1 MTTILTALLCLG
13 LSLGPKTCVQA
24 GILPKLTLLAKPDS
38 MISWGSPVTIWCE
51 GTEYQLDK
59 EGCLEPWDRK
69 KPLEHENKAKFNI
82 SSITEHHA
90 GQYHCC
96 NYNSAGW
103 SEPSDTLELV
113 VTGFYGKPTLSALP
127 TPVVTSGGSVTLK
140 CASWPKF
147 DKFILTKEGEKNL
160 SWTRDSQQPFY
171 GQFEALFPVGPV
183 TPGHSWMFRCYG
195 YHRNTPQLWSEPS
208 DPLELLVS
216 GVSGKPSLLA
226 PQGPILAPGQNLTLQ
241 CRSDVGYNTFTLTQD
256 EGRILTQRPGWQPQ
270 AGLSQ
275 ADFPLGPVRGS
286 HGGQY
291 RCYGGYNLSSEWS
304 APSDPLDILIS
315 VGQLFHRIF
324 ISVQPGPVV
333 ASGENVTFVCQSH
346 SLTDTFFLAKEGS
359 INPPLRLRSKFGAG
373 QYQAEFSM
381 SPVTS
386 AHGGTY
392 RCYGS
397 RRRSLYLLSLPSN
410 PLELV
415 VSERRRPR
423 GASQVP
429 SPSPITCIGK
439 TTAQVLTPEVTCTQS
454 PRRFLEALIRVSVAF
469 TLLPFLSFP
478 PPILVSGKH
487 RLLVQ
492 READPLGLQQRSSPA
507 SQVQE
512 ENLYAVMKDT
522 HKEDGVELESQ
533 QSPHDM
539 DPQGVMQ
546 GEASPPSPLSRE
558 FLDMQD
564 RQMEGVRQVDREEDA
579 TSDDPQDV
587 TYTQLHSLTL
597 RQETPETPLSQ
608 EGDTPEKPRVYA
620 ALPVH

>member
-1 MTTILTALLCLG
+1 MGAVGGDTMTTILTALLCLG

-24 GILPKLTLLAKPDS
+24 
-38 MISWGSPVTIWCE
+38 
-51 GTEYQLDK
+51 
-59 EGCLEPWDRK
+59 
-69 KPLEHENKAKFNI
+69 
-82 SSITEHHA
+82 
-90 GQYHCC
+90 
-96 NYNSAGW
+96 
-103 SEPSDTLELV
+103 
-113 VTGFYGKPTLSALP
+113 GFYGKPTLSALP

-315 VGQLFHRIF
+315 GQLFHRIF

-415 VSERRRPR
+415 VS
-423 GASQVP
+423 GSSVQL
-429 SPSPITCIGK
+429 SPSPTDQTSI
-439 TTAQVLTPEVTCTQS
+439 S
-454 PRRFLEALIRVSVAF
+454 
-469 TLLPFLSFP
+469 
-478 PPILVSGKH
+478 
-487 RLLVQ
+487 VQ

-546 GEASPPSPLSRE
+546 A
-558 FLDMQD
+558 
-564 RQMEGVRQVDREEDA
+564 
-579 TSDDPQDV
+579 
-587 TYTQLHSLTL
+587 
-597 RQETPETPLSQ
+597 
-608 EGDTPEKPRVYA
+608 
-620 ALPVH
+620 